1 MESTEKVLILK
12 VGRLREVDVWLRLFS
27 PRKGIFTAFAF
38 GGSVSRRRFL
48 GCLDPLNVVTFKIKT
63 DAAKGYVY
71 LLEGA
76 LLASH
81 PRLRRDSQRLGMAVN
96 CLKFLEAAHLGPAG
110 SDLAFELLLR
120 TLAALEEGE
129 PPSGMLPL
137 FYRARTAFDQGF
149 RPDLSSCAR
158 CGAPLG
164 GGAPE
169 ILPEDAPLSLF
180 LVEQGRLLCGACR
193 PFARGAAVALGCES
207 LRALGL
213 VASLGPDAWSRL
225 ALSAGARMECGRCLD
240 AFVEHHLGLTWQSGS
255 FRRI

>member
-27 PRKGIFTAFAF
+27 PRKGVFTAFAF

-48 GCLDPLNVVTFKIKT
+48 GCLDPLNVVAFKIKT
-63 DAAKGYVY
+63 DTVKGYTC

-81 PRLRRDSQRLGMAVN
+81 PRLRRDTERLGMAVN
-96 CLKFLEAAHLGPAG
+96 CLKFLEAAHLGPSG
-110 SDLAFELLLR
+110 SESAFELLLR
-120 TLAALEEGE
+120 TLAALEEDE
-129 PPSGMLPL
+129 LPSRMLPL

-158 CGAPLG
+158 CGAPLDVP
-164 GGAPE
+164 A
-169 ILPEDAPLSLF
+169 LF
-180 LVEQGRLLCGACR
+180 LVEQGKLLCGECR
-193 PFARGAAVALGCES
+193 RFVQGRAIPLGSESLHALGQ
-207 LRALGL
+207 
-213 VASLGPDAWSRL
+213 VASRAPDTWSAL
-225 ALSAGARMECGRCLD
+225 TLSAAARMECGRSLD
-240 AFVEHHLGLTWQSGS
+240 AFVEHHLGLTWDNGS